1 MNWHLFDRIVLA
13 FVAGLWLWKLV
24 EFGSRRAG
32 WLGRNLG
39 WGFYVDFTI
48 PVVATVAFLS
58 ILAIRKLVRL
68 RNGASNMK
76 CLLLLI
82 SSVLCLF
89 GQVDANSLH
98 TKYGEPVE
106 ETFTVRPGITV
117 SVVYGNN
124 HQVCKLDI
132 RPSRNDSAIPAAL
145 IEDILNEIVP
155 ASTRGTPGRQGV
167 DCTGFC
173 WKVTEY
179 ERMHIGQAAHDTQP
193 SHTSTQSQNSVAV
206 VQFKS
211 CEAIKR

>member
-1 MNWHLFDRIVLA
+1 
-13 FVAGLWLWKLV
+13 
-24 EFGSRRAG
+24 
-32 WLGRNLG
+32 
-39 WGFYVDFTI
+39 
-48 PVVATVAFLS
+48 
-58 ILAIRKLVRL
+58 
-68 RNGASNMK
+68 MK

-82 SSVLCLF
+82 SSILCLF

-155 ASTRGTPGRQGV
+155 PSTRGIPGKQFNACMGI
-167 DCTGFC
+167 C
-173 WKVTEY
+173 WTMTEY
-179 ERMHIGQAAHDTQP
+179 ERMHIGQTAQDTQP
-193 SHTSTQSQNSVAV
+193 SHTSTQSQNSLAV